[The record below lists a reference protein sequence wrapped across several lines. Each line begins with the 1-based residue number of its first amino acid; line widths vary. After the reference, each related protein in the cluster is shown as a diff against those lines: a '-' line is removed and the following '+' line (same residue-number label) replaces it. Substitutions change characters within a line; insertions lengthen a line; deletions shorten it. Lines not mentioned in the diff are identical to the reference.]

1 MAKVELIKR
10 PIGQIGGELKK
21 SAWMMV
27 AESLIM
33 AIVGILLVA
42 WPEVV
47 IKVLAYVVGTFFVI
61 KGGYQIVNY
70 FVVKGQKDFFNN
82 DLLWGVIG
90 VLIGATAFV
99 MGEEIAGVFR
109 VVVGVWMIYEA
120 LTRMNTAIKLNSAK
134 ISMWKYVLILALVM
148 LVLGVFVT
156 FNTGAVTILIGWMMI
171 VDGFVAIIGDIMFIQ
186 QVNTVTEK
194 LTNFGDERA

>member
-1 MAKVELIKR
+1 MVKAELIKR
-10 PIGQIGGELKK
+10 PIERIGGELKK

-33 AIVGILLVA
+33 AIVGVLLVA

-47 IKVLAYVVGTFFVI
+47 IKVLAYVVGAFFVI

-70 FVVKGQKDFFNN
+70 FVVKGQRDFFNN

-90 VLIGATAFV
+90 VLIGVTAFV

-109 VVVGVWMIYEA
+109 VVVGIWMIYEA
-120 LTRMNTAIKLNSAK
+120 LTRMNVAIKLNSAK
-134 ISMWKYVLILALVM
+134 INMWKYVLILALVM
-148 LVLGVFVT
+148 LVLGVFIT
-156 FNTGAVTILIGWMMI
+156 FNTGAVTILIGWMMVI
-171 VDGFVAIIGDIMFIQ
+171 DGFVAIVGDIMFIQ
-186 QVNTVTEK
+186 QVNAVTEK
-194 LTNFGDERA
+194 ITNFGDERI

>member
-1 MAKVELIKR
+1 MVKAELIKR
-10 PIGQIGGELKK
+10 PIERIGGELKK

-33 AIVGILLVA
+33 AIVGVLLVA

-47 IKVLAYVVGTFFVI
+47 IKVLAYVVGAFFVI

-70 FVVKGQKDFFNN
+70 FVVKGQRDFFNN

-90 VLIGATAFV
+90 VLIGVTAFV

-109 VVVGVWMIYEA
+109 VVVGIWMIYEA
-120 LTRMNTAIKLNSAK
+120 LTRMNVAIKLNSAK
-134 ISMWKYVLILALVM
+134 INMWKYVLILALVM
-148 LVLGVFVT
+148 LVLGVFIT
-156 FNTGAVTILIGWMMI
+156 FNTGAVTILIGWMMVI
-171 VDGFVAIIGDIMFIQ
+171 DGFVAIVGDIMFIQ
-186 QVNTVTEK
+186 QVNAVTEK
-194 LTNFGDERA
+194 ITNFGDGRI